1 MADLIEVAHGDPY
14 VPSLPFASVK
24 KEELPDNTN
33 RRIFVFERASQFELL
48 TQNPECFMWVSPM
61 PQSLLKRYNLVQC
74 SCNEN
79 KRVYKDVLIHRSEYK
94 LSELDN
100 IFVEQ
105 LIKSKREIFG

>member
-1 MADLIEVAHGDPY
+1 ML
-14 VPSLPFASVK
+14 
-24 KEELPDNTN
+24 
-33 RRIFVFERASQFELL
+33 
-48 TQNPECFMWVSPM
+48 VSPM
-61 PQSLLKRYNLVQC
+61 PQSLLKRYNLVQS